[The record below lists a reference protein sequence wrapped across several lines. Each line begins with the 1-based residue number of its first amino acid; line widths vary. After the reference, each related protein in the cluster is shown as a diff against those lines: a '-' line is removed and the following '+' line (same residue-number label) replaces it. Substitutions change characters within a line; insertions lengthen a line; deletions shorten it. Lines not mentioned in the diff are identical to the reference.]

1 MPAESVF
8 ARRVMSRYTVAIILV
23 LLVAILGGAVFLVTW
38 DIPAPSAPVEKTLSN
53 DRFPD

>member
-1 MPAESVF
+1 
-8 ARRVMSRYTVAIILV
+8 MSRYTVAIIVV

-38 DIPAPSAPVEKTLSN
+38 DIPAPSAAVEKTLSN